1 MSSAKSSKKST
12 VGKKRAKV
20 EEEVEEVE
28 TLDRRGRSRLTMRPV
43 KRNQPV
49 KKPIPAPNR
58 KLAGNSSSPV
68 ERKSNNDYPKF
79 RVSKVC
85 YL

>member
-1 MSSAKSSKKST
+1 MSSAKSSKKSA

-20 EEEVEEVE
+20 EEVEEVE

-49 KKPIPAPNR
+49 KKHIPAPNR
-58 KLAGNSSSPV
+58 KLARNSSSPV
-68 ERKSNNDYPKF
+68 ERKSNNDYPKS
-79 RVSKVC
+79 RASKVC